1 MGEPDPAVTIF
12 HNPACGTS
20 RNVLALIRAS
30 GIEPTVIEY
39 LQNPPGRDTLRDLI
53 TRAHVAARDVL
64 RIKGTPYKELGL
76 DAPDL
81 DDECLIDQ
89 MLRHPILINRPIV
102 VTTRGVK
109 LCRPSDVVLDLL
121 PEFPARDLAK
131 EDGTPALVDA
141 PINGAAP
148 ELRIAL
154 DQAGLPTDDITEPG
168 RVFFA
173 YSTLA
178 GEQVGYGGFEQYGGD
193 VLLRSIVVPEAQ
205 RSRGIGRGMVPLLM
219 RRAFDAGGRRA
230 WLLTT
235 TAAVFFEKTG
245 FKSADRAQAPEKIL
259 SSRQASAL
267 CPSTAALLV
276 RSIEL

>member
-1 MGEPDPAVTIF
+1 MAVTIF

-30 GIEPTVIEY
+30 GVEPEVIEY
-39 LQNPPGRDTLRDLI
+39 LQNPPDRDTLRRLI
-53 TRAHVAARDVL
+53 AQARVAVRDVL

-76 DAPDL
+76 DAADL
-81 DDECLIDQ
+81 DDEYLIDQ

-102 VTTRGVK
+102 VTPRGVK

-121 PEFPARDLAK
+121 PAFSARDLTK
-131 EDGTPALVDA
+131 EDGTPVLTDA
-141 PINGAAP
+141 RIDGTAP

-154 DQAGLPTDDITEPG
+154 NQAGLPVDDITEPG
-168 RVFFA
+168 RVFFS

-178 GEQVGYGGFEQYGGD
+178 GECVGFGGFELYGRD
-193 VLLRSIVVPEAQ
+193 ALLRSIVVPEAH
-205 RSRGIGRGMVPLLM
+205 RSRGIGGGIVPLLM
-219 RRAFDAGGRRA
+219 RRAFDAEARRA

-235 TAAVFFEKTG
+235 TAADFFEKAG
-245 FKSADRAQAPEKIL
+245 FKTADRATAPGAIL
-259 SSRQASAL
+259 SSRQASTL
-267 CPSTAALLV
+267 CPSSAALLV